1 MTGIVTDIQRFS
13 LHDGPGIR
21 TTVFLK
27 GCNMHCAWC
36 HNPETISMKRQLH
49 IYSDKCMSCGH
60 CVEVCKSGA
69 RKLIDGLLAY
79 SAADC
84 TGCGSCA
91 EVCFTGALAMSG
103 TLMTPG
109 QVMDEILQDKDYYE
123 HSGGG
128 VTLSGGEALCQPE
141 FLRNILILCREN
153 GIHTAVET
161 NLNYPYSMLEDLLPI
176 LDLVMFDLKT
186 INNDGHIKW
195 TEVSNNTILKNA
207 ERLLSSDM
215 PVIVRTPVVPGATD
229 TADEIAEIAA
239 FIKNSSSLMYYELL
253 NFNPLGEAKYTSL
266 GMENPFEGI
275 RPLPA
280 AELEQLAQIARAF
293 GVTVRVR

>member
-36 HNPETISMKRQLH
+36 HNPETISMKSQLH
-49 IYSDKCMSCGH
+49 LYSDKCMGCSH

-69 RKLIDGLLAY
+69 RKIIDGSLVY

-84 TGCGSCA
+84 TACGSCA

-128 VTLSGGEALCQPE
+128 VTISGGEALCQPE
-141 FLRNILILCREN
+141 FLRNILTLCREN

-186 INNDGHIKW
+186 INNDGHLKW

-207 ERLLSSDM
+207 KRLLSSGV
-215 PVIVRTPVVPGATD
+215 PVIVRTPVVPGVTD
-229 TADEIAEIAA
+229 TVDEIAGIAA

-266 GMENPFEGI
+266 GMENPFKGI